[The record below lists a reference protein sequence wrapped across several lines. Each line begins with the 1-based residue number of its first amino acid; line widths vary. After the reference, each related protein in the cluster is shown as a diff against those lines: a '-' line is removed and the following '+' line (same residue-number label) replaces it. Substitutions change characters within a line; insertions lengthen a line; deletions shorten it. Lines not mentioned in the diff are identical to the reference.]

1 MFSDRQ
7 DAGRVLVGMLAPRK
21 LRNIVVLALP
31 RGGIPVGREI
41 ATALNA
47 PLAVLVVRKLG
58 VPGHEEYAMGAIA
71 SGGEVAWTT
80 TSCAA
85 WA

>member
-7 DAGRVLVGMLAPRK
+7 DAGRVLAGILARYQEQDV
-21 LRNIVVLALP
+21 VVLALP

-47 PLAVLVVRKLG
+47 PLEVLVVRKLG

-71 SGGEVAWTT
+71 SGGEVVVDEGIVR
-80 TSCAA
+80 
-85 WA
+85 